1 MVFLYRI
8 LLSTIMQNVSMLL
21 WFPPLPRGWTILHQL
36 YTCLRCKH
44 WRPFRGISGSRP
56 RVCVLCVL
64 LVRAIPLDFSDACDA
79 SGPLPVHCPLW
90 QCHNL
95 WNWNAVRVYN
105 HSLALWLVTG
115 FEGNIYV
122 YIIYINDVD
131 ILYHGLIF
139 ILAWISNHMFCKV
152 WNEITYQFTNPKGS
166 DVEVWEWI
174 NNFISHSTMSVITF
188 PGYHEC

>member
-1 MVFLYRI
+1 MCLFICYSLYFDFHLCHGGEQFYTNYIHAYAVNTGAHFAESAAANLGFVFYVCYLFGRFLWI
-8 LLSTIMQNVSMLL
+8 FPTRVMHLDHCLSIV
-21 WFPPLPRGWTILHQL
+21 
-36 YTCLRCKH
+36 
-44 WRPFRGISGSRP
+44 
-56 RVCVLCVL
+56 
-64 LVRAIPLDFSDACDA
+64 
-79 SGPLPVHCPLW
+79 LW

-95 WNWNAVRVYN
+95 WNRNAVRVYN

-122 YIIYINDVD
+122 YVIHINDVY

-174 NNFISHSTMSVITF
+174 NNSISHSTMSVITF